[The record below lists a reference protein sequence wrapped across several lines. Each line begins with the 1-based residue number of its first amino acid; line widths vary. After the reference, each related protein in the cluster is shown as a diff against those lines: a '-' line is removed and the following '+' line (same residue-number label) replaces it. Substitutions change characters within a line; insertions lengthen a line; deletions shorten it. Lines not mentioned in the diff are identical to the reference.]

1 MEGDSLLAEHRYS
14 RSAPLVL
21 AGWWRARKTCE
32 SLGGGR
38 RDVERR
44 IGPRKLPCILIGDE
58 PKRSRL
64 GYVLDGRPPL
74 GQQRCLQIIAT
85 IVVPARPA
93 MRLQGTMIFSF

>member
-1 MEGDSLLAEHRYS
+1 MARQKDVREPGD
-14 RSAPLVL
+14 
-21 AGWWRARKTCE
+21 
-32 SLGGGR
+32 GR

-64 GYVLDGRPPL
+64 GYVLDSRPPL

-93 MRLQGTMIFSF
+93 MRLQGR